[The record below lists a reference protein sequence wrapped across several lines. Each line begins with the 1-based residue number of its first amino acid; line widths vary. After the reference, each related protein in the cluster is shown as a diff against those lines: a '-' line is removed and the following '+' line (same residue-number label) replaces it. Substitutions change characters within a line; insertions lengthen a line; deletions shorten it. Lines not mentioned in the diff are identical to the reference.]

1 MFTDGGA
8 RKNQVFIMDDAL
20 KRLLDA
26 EARAREIIEL
36 ASQDRQRL
44 LDEAL
49 AAARDAEV
57 RFEAG
62 RSELRAPFLKDARG
76 RADQAVAELARKYEE
91 RQRNLRDLASRH
103 EEEAVEAA
111 LNLLLDPAL

>member
-1 MFTDGGA
+1 
-8 RKNQVFIMDDAL
+8 MDDAL

-49 AAARDAEV
+49 AAARDAER

-62 RSELRAPFLKDARG
+62 RAQLRAPFLKEAQT

-103 EEEAVEAA
+103 EQEAVEAA
-111 LNLLLDPAL
+111 LNLLLDPSL